1 MEEIL
6 EILRGLNSS
15 VDFENAEGILSNR
28 LLDSI
33 DIVELVSELEDAFDI
48 EIDMEY
54 MERENF
60 ESAQAIWE
68 MVQEIQEG

>member
-33 DIVELVSELEDAFDI
+33 DTVELVSELEDAFDI

>member
-6 EILRGLNSS
+6 AMLSELNSS
-15 VDFENAEGILSNR
+15 VDFATAENIMSSR

-33 DIVELVSELEDAFDI
+33 DIIELVSKLEDAFDI
-48 EIDMEY
+48 EIGMEY
-54 MERENF
+54 MDKENF

>member
-60 ESAQAIWE
+60 ESAQSIWE